1 MKLMHFLNERE
12 GANKKTECE
21 WANFHQTQQYF
32 SAHNFLMAHFFYFFF
47 FFLFQSQSM
56 KLWVLAS
63 VFLFSIK
70 IIKPYFTA
78 MMLSREVLMYLIST
92 YGF

>member
-1 MKLMHFLNERE
+1 
-12 GANKKTECE
+12 
-21 WANFHQTQQYF
+21 
-32 SAHNFLMAHFFYFFF
+32 
-47 FFLFQSQSM
+47 M

-78 MMLSREVLMYLIST
+78 MMLSREVLPVPDFDLWILIWACSEMVKT
-92 YGF
+92 NHKNKDRMNAQIIIVK

>member
-1 MKLMHFLNERE
+1 MGEFSTNS
-12 GANKKTECE
+12 AI
-21 WANFHQTQQYF
+21 FF
-32 SAHNFLMAHFFYFFF
+32 SAQLFNGPLFLFFF